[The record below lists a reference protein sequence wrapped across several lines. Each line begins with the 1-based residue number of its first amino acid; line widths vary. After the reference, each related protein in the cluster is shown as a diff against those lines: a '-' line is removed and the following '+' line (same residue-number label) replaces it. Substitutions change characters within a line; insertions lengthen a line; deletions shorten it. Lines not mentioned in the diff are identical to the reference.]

1 MTMAQQKRVVDS
13 VSRVIEKSR
22 KRTAVVVG

>member
-1 MTMAQQKRVVDS
+1 MAQQKRVVDS
-13 VSRVIEKSR
+13 VARVVEKSR